1 MAQSRIVL
9 LHATP
14 VAMAPVHVAFQ
25 ALWPEAELVNL
36 LDDGLTTDRAREA
49 NLSPAMIDRFVSFC
63 RYGQNMAAD
72 GLLVTCSA
80 FGPAIER
87 AADELAIP
95 VLKPNEA
102 MFQAAIKKGNKIG
115 MIATFAPSLSTMEEE
130 FREEAQ
136 RMGSTAELTSLVVP
150 EAMAALR
157 KGDAAT
163 HDRLVSERGQQL
175 NGFDAVMLAHFST
188 SQAAPALRALTGTPV
203 LTAPESAVARMRQ
216 LVPGQATVVRG
227 CGDAHRRGG

>member
-1 MAQSRIVL
+1 MAHTRIVL

-14 VAMAPVHVAFQ
+14 LAMVPVHAAFQ

-36 LDDGLTTDRAREA
+36 LDDGLTTDRARED
-49 NLSPAMIDRFVSFC
+49 NLSPAMIDRFVSLC
-63 RYGQNMAAD
+63 RYGQSIAAH
-72 GLLVTCSA
+72 GLLITCSA

-87 AADELAIP
+87 AAGELTIP

-102 MFQAAIKKGNKIG
+102 MFQDAIRAGPRVG
-115 MIATFAPSLSTMEEE
+115 MVATFAPSLLTMEEE

-136 RMGSTAELTSLVVP
+136 RMGSTAELTPVVVP

-157 KGDAAT
+157 EGDAVT
-163 HDRLVSERGQQL
+163 HNRLVSERSQEL
-175 NGFDAVMLAHFST
+175 EGFDAIMLAHFST
-188 SQAAPALRALTGTPV
+188 AQAAPALRALTGTPV

-216 LVPGQATVVRG
+216 LVSAQASP
-227 CGDAHRRGG
+227 A

>member
-1 MAQSRIVL
+1 MAHTRIVL

-14 VAMAPVHVAFQ
+14 VAMGPVHAAFQ

-36 LDDGLTTDRAREA
+36 LDDGLTTDRATE
-49 NLSPAMIDRFVSFC
+49 NDLSPAMMSRFVSLC
-63 RYGQNMAAD
+63 RYGQSIAAD
-72 GLLVTCSA
+72 GLLITCSA

-87 AADELAIP
+87 AADELTIP

-102 MFQAAIKKGNKIG
+102 MFQDAIRAGNRIG
-115 MIATFAPSLSTMEEE
+115 MVATFAPSLLTMEAE
-130 FREEAQ
+130 FRDEVR
-136 RMGSTAELTSLVVP
+136 RMGSAAELTSVVVP

-163 HDRLVSERGQQL
+163 HDRLVSERGREL
-175 NGFDAVMLAHFST
+175 EGFDAIMLAHFST
-188 SQAAPALRALTGTPV
+188 SQAAPALRALTSTPI

-216 LVPGQATVVRG
+216 LVA
-227 CGDAHRRGG
+227 GGASPA